1 MAEDKPEIMMVND
14 REEDGRSDAGK
25 GLSSVRTIDNI
36 RVIGMTADDA
46 SFYEGFSD
54 KDRKQMVRKVRSS
67 DYTTLFILHDHRS
80 PCVRSMFDSYQCY
93 PSYT

>member
-14 REEDGRSDAGK
+14 REEDSRSDADK

-54 KDRKQMVRKVRSS
+54 KDRKQMVRKVRFS
-67 DYTTLFILHDHRS
+67 DNTILPDHRS
-80 PCVRSMFDSYQCY
+80 PFVRSTFDSYQCY

>member
-14 REEDGRSDAGK
+14 REEDSRSDADK

-54 KDRKQMVRKVRSS
+54 KDRKQMVRKVRFF
-67 DYTTLFILHDHRS
+67 DYTILPILQDHRS
-80 PCVRSMFDSYQCY
+80 QFVRSTFGSYQCY